1 MLIKEKQIRHVLLHH
16 LRTDK
21 GLISC
26 CMKNQK
32 ATLLVAFG
40 SIPPPPVKAYRNEVL
55 QNNLFVNPVFGA
67 CCIMPVYQLPRGWGV
82 GGKVE
87 EEGRQSGGRVKS
99 MQSYGLFLW
108 FMENYFELFSCRE
121 ADVICSL
128 RTGERDLILKYS
140 NISALLFS
148 KMF

>member
-1 MLIKEKQIRHVLLHH
+1 M
-16 LRTDK
+16 
-21 GLISC
+21 
-26 CMKNQK
+26 
-32 ATLLVAFG
+32 
-40 SIPPPPVKAYRNEVL
+40 
-55 QNNLFVNPVFGA
+55 
-67 CCIMPVYQLPRGWGV
+67 
-82 GGKVE
+82 
-87 EEGRQSGGRVKS
+87 KS

>member
-1 MLIKEKQIRHVLLHH
+1 
-16 LRTDK
+16 
-21 GLISC
+21 
-26 CMKNQK
+26 
-32 ATLLVAFG
+32 
-40 SIPPPPVKAYRNEVL
+40 
-55 QNNLFVNPVFGA
+55 
-67 CCIMPVYQLPRGWGV
+67 MPVYQLPRGWGV